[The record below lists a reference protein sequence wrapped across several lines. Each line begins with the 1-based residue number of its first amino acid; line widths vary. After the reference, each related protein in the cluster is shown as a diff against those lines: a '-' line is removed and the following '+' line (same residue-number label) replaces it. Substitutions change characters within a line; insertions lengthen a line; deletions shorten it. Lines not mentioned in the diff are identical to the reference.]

1 ASNNLD
7 EIFEESK
14 AEVKQEKAEENKN
27 TSTDND
33 NSKAEVLYSHLTGEV
48 VPLENVEDAVFS
60 NKVIGDGIAVEP
72 TVGELYA
79 PCDGKV
85 DTVFDTKHAVS
96 LISEKGCNMILHIGI
111 DTVKLNG
118 QFFESHVNSGQQVKK
133 GDLLITFDID
143 EIKKAGYKVTTPMV
157 ICNTPDYSEFNHCKA
172 GAITAGNK
180 ILEIK

>member
-1 ASNNLD
+1 MGVTD
-7 EIFEESK
+7 FEKPKEEKSHNT
-14 AEVKQEKAEENKN
+14 AEKIGEDKE
-27 TSTDND
+27 
-33 NSKAEVLYSHLTGEV
+33 NSKAEILCAHLTGEV

-118 QFFESHVNSGQQVKK
+118 QFFESHVKSGQQVKK

-143 EIKKAGYKVTTPMV
+143 EIKKAGYKLTTPMV
-157 ICNTPDYSEFNHCKA
+157 ICNTPDYSEFNHLKA
-172 GAITAGNK
+172 GAITAGEE